1 MAFQAH
7 PSRRLRGYHDEKA
20 TIDTCKRP
28 RRFLP
33 RPGVDRARKSRRIPL
48 SCLGN
53 ERFPSTRI
61 RRSIAAAFQRTRFSP
76 GYHDEQRRDDHDGG
90 TRSGVS
96 SWPAHTFVRER
107 KTEKGWREKVAE
119 ERRQR
124 ERKKNKGEIRVVYW
138 PANLPGGTHIQIMV
152 MTDRFPLRRS
162 LSPLFLLVDGLATD
176 GSLWTYRLFASNCS
190 WHGYQA
196 HLYLCYF
203 DPYCNAIERSDA
215 REASLRTLSLDRKF
229 RCI

>member
-1 MAFQAH
+1 MRRYLLNKSGQLTVLLVREQIRQNYSWNDIAWFRAVAFQAH
-7 PSRRLRGYHDEKA
+7 PSHRLRGYHDEKA

-119 ERRQR
+119 KRRQR
-124 ERKKNKGEIRVVYW
+124 ERKI
-138 PANLPGGTHIQIMV
+138 
-152 MTDRFPLRRS
+152 
-162 LSPLFLLVDGLATD
+162 
-176 GSLWTYRLFASNCS
+176 
-190 WHGYQA
+190 
-196 HLYLCYF
+196 
-203 DPYCNAIERSDA
+203 
-215 REASLRTLSLDRKF
+215 
-229 RCI
+229 